1 MRHCSKIE
9 ERIEIQRVV
18 GHIYC
23 TRSFQYISFAAGQE
37 LFLLFRLIQ
46 NEERVVPSFKTT
58 LTSNNERFNKIQDE
72 LLVGISLH
80 QSNGYHE
87 WVSLRILFFT
97 GECLTLTA
105 DITFVVCVLG
115 WIESLRNHMRLHAH
129 SSWIL
134 SRMKPSLNITF
145 VLVKRILHCQN
156 YFSK

>member
-1 MRHCSKIE
+1 M
-9 ERIEIQRVV
+9 
-18 GHIYC
+18 
-23 TRSFQYISFAAGQE
+23 
-37 LFLLFRLIQ
+37 IQ

-80 QSNGYHE
+80 QSNAYHE

-134 SRMKPSLNITF
+134 SRMKPSLNCCTF
-145 VLVKRILHCQN
+145 REHTLKCVLLEQYNHPLAERNNHLVGQPFN
-156 YFSK
+156 YRYWPNGLNYMVNAPISNRTSHSF